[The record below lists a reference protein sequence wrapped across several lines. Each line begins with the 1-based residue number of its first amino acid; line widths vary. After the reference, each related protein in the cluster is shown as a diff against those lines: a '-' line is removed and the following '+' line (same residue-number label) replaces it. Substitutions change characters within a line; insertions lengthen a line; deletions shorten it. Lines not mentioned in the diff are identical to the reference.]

1 MVGETILRQSAK
13 VTMPAPV
20 LPNGSAQVPTPPRR
34 NMLKTVTSLLL
45 VVLLACADP
54 RPAATSALVRD
65 SAGIR
70 IVENR
75 APQWTEGTGWKVDP
89 SPILDIGSDGD
100 SGEQFGQIQDVLRL
114 ADGRLIVAEGSTA
127 ELRVYTDSGRY
138 IRSIGRR
145 GEGPGEFIGLGLVR
159 SYRGD
164 SLLAYDYQLR
174 RISIFDRD
182 GHFGR
187 GVNLHPPD
195 GTYPDIEGATVDGG
209 FIGLSSEFPS
219 GAIKSGTV
227 RTPMHLFRFGPE
239 GELVDTLGAFPGY
252 ETGIYNET
260 NGNNHMRISFTIPFG
275 HQASVVAR
283 PTETL
288 VGANDSYEIRSYD
301 AQGDIRRILR
311 RETAPVPVTQ
321 QMIDAVNAEED
332 AQNPKSDPASR
343 ARVAK
348 VRAVIVYPRTL
359 PAFQD
364 FHVDDGGYL
373 WVRSFNAPGD
383 TIPRFTV
390 FDSTG
395 QMLGDVQS
403 PRHFEVTGI
412 GAAWLVGI
420 WKDENEVQHVRM
432 YAIRK

>member
-1 MVGETILRQSAK
+1 MQK
-13 VTMPAPV
+13 PVTPF
-20 LPNGSAQVPTPPRR
+20 
-34 NMLKTVTSLLL
+34 LLL
-45 VVLLACADP
+45 LLPLLACGDH
-54 RPAATSALVRD
+54 RPAATSAIIRD

-75 APQWTEGTGWKVDP
+75 APRWTQGTGWKVDP
-89 SPILDIGSDGD
+89 SPILSIGSESD

-114 ADGRLIVAEGSTA
+114 ADGGLIVAEGSTA

-138 IRSIGRR
+138 LRSIGRR

-159 SYRGD
+159 TYRGD

-182 GHFGR
+182 GRFGR
-187 GVNLHPPD
+187 AVNLHPPD
-195 GTYPDIEGATVDGG
+195 GTFPDIEGATLDGG
-209 FIGLSSEFPS
+209 FIGLSNEFPS

-227 RTPMHLFRFGPE
+227 RNPMRLFRFGPE

-275 HQASVVAR
+275 HQTSVAVR
-283 PTETL
+283 PAETL
-288 VGANDSYEIRSYD
+288 VGANDSYEIRTYD

-311 RETAPVPVTQ
+311 REIPPVPVTK
-321 QMIDAVNAEED
+321 QMIETVNAEED
-332 AQNPKSDPASR
+332 AQNPRPDPASR
-343 ARVAK
+343 ERVAK
-348 VRAVIVYPRTL
+348 LRAVIVYPRTL
-359 PAFQD
+359 PAFRD
-364 FHVDDGGYL
+364 FHVDDSGYL

-383 TIPRFTV
+383 SIPRFTV

-395 QMLGDVQS
+395 QMLGDVEA

-412 GAAWLVGI
+412 GAEYLLGI
-420 WKDENEVQHVRM
+420 WKDDNEVQHVRM